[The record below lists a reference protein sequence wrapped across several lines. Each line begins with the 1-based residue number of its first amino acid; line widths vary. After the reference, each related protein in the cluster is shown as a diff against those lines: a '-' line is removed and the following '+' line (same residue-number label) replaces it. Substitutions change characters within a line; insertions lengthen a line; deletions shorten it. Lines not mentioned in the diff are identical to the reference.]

1 MVEYSMLDRIVEFT
15 KYTIKISLNNFN
27 VAYQITNKQNG
38 YSYKFEKLNGVFSI
52 DEEVENLKILL
63 GD

>member
-1 MVEYSMLDRIVEFT
+1 MNNSQYQYELT
-15 KYTIKISLNNFN
+15 KYTIKVFVNGFN

-38 YSYKFEKLNGVFSI
+38 CSYKFEKLNGAFSI
-52 DEEVENLKILL
+52 DEEVEKLKILL